1 MRSGRDDQ
9 RRGQSV
15 VRERDRGQRAESGC
29 GDLQAGPA
37 GEDLP
42 AQAIVDRFPQLADAE
57 EQGTSG
63 VHAELGFAVDAVL
76 RGIR

>member
-1 MRSGRDDQ
+1 VRSSRDDQ
-9 RRGQSV
+9 RCGQSV
-15 VRERDRGQRAESGC
+15 VRQRDHGQCTEPGC
-29 GDLQAGPA
+29 CDIRAGPA

-42 AQAIVDRFPQLADAE
+42 AQAIVDRFPLLADAE